1 MSDIFNAAVLAS
13 VQTPASITADGNSAG
28 VRVRDYKGKGAV
40 ILTALNTTGT
50 DPTMAIK
57 LQHSGDLDLIGTVTY
72 AGTGNGTITQVI
84 GGADAITENIVVT
97 FSNATTAAVVGATS
111 GALGTATVG
120 TLFSCA
126 NIEFMLK
133 AGGTAFVSGDAFT
146 VPVTARTYADVG
158 VAFTGLTSGASVQK
172 KGVDFD
178 QLKAYLRAVYDIGGT
193 DNPAYTIGITAIGYQ
208 DY

>member
-72 AGTGNGTITQVI
+72 SGTGNGTITQVI

-193 DNPAYTIGITAIGYQ
+193 VGPAYTIGITAIGYQ